1 MLQIMALTHNMLG
14 NFHTI
19 APLFT
24 NYTLSIL
31 IPIWLWLLLRK
42 SFFSIQIFYS
52 YLIYLVMLWS
62 PMLAVSGWTGPNWW
76 TQSAEL
82 PPLFYRSLYFRWKQ
96 IWWMILSGM
105 KTSDAEL
112 SLHICCCCCCQKW
125 ISIEAANYWWLICWP
140 EYSCILATK
149 LGLWSDDY
157 QNV

>member
-82 PPLFYRSLYFRWKQ
+82 PPLFLPLF
-96 IWWMILSGM
+96 ILQM
-105 KTSDAEL
+105 KTDLMDDIIWDENIRCWAVPPHVLLLLL
-112 SLHICCCCCCQKW
+112 SEMDFNRDCKLLMIDLLTW
-125 ISIEAANYWWLICWP
+125 ILVH
-140 EYSCILATK
+140 SCYK
-149 LGLWSDDY
+149 LSAR
-157 QNV
+157 N

>member
-82 PPLFYRSLYFRWKQ
+82 PPLFLPLF
-96 IWWMILSGM
+96 ILQM
-105 KTSDAEL
+105 KTDLMDDIIWDENIRCWAVPPHMLLLL
-112 SLHICCCCCCQKW
+112 SEMDFNRGCKLLMIDLLTW
-125 ISIEAANYWWLICWP
+125 ILVH
-140 EYSCILATK
+140 SCYK
-149 LGLWSDDY
+149 LSAR
-157 QNV
+157 N

>member
-24 NYTLSIL
+24 NYTLSIH

-82 PPLFYRSLYFRWKQ
+82 PPLFLPLF
-96 IWWMILSGM
+96 ILQM
-105 KTSDAEL
+105 KTDLMDDIIWDENIRCWAVPPHVLLLLL
-112 SLHICCCCCCQKW
+112 SEMDFNRDCKLLMIDLLTW
-125 ISIEAANYWWLICWP
+125 ILVH
-140 EYSCILATK
+140 SCYKLSAT
-149 LGLWSDDY
+149 
-157 QNV
+157 N

>member
-82 PPLFYRSLYFRWKQ
+82 PPLFLPLF
-96 IWWMILSGM
+96 ILQM
-105 KTSDAEL
+105 KTDLMDDIIWDENIRCWAVPPHMLL
-112 SLHICCCCCCQKW
+112 SEMDFNRDCKLLMIDLLTW
-125 ISIEAANYWWLICWP
+125 ILVH
-140 EYSCILATK
+140 SCNKLSAT
-149 LGLWSDDY
+149 
-157 QNV
+157 N

>member
-82 PPLFYRSLYFRWKQ
+82 PPLFLPLF
-96 IWWMILSGM
+96 ILQM
-105 KTSDAEL
+105 KTDLMDDIIWDENIRCWAVPPHMLLLLLL
-112 SLHICCCCCCQKW
+112 SEMDFNRSCKLLMIDLLTW
-125 ISIEAANYWWLICWP
+125 ILVH
-140 EYSCILATK
+140 SCYKLSAT
-149 LGLWSDDY
+149 
-157 QNV
+157 N

>member
-82 PPLFYRSLYFRWKQ
+82 PPLFLPLF
-96 IWWMILSGM
+96 ILQM
-105 KTSDAEL
+105 KTDLMDDIIWDENIRCWAVPPHMLLLLL
-112 SLHICCCCCCQKW
+112 SEMDFNRSCKLLMIDLLTW
-125 ISIEAANYWWLICWP
+125 ILVH
-140 EYSCILATK
+140 SCYKLSAT
-149 LGLWSDDY
+149 
-157 QNV
+157 N

>member
-82 PPLFYRSLYFRWKQ
+82 PPLFLPLF
-96 IWWMILSGM
+96 ILQM
-105 KTSDAEL
+105 KTDLMDDIIWDENIRCWAVPPHMLLLLL
-112 SLHICCCCCCQKW
+112 SEMDFNRSCKLLMIDLLTW
-125 ISIEAANYWWLICWP
+125 ILVH
-140 EYSCILATK
+140 SCYK
-149 LGLWSDDY
+149 LSAR
-157 QNV
+157 N